1 MSDKEKLIEK
11 ELDAIINRLDIQ
23 MQRNKQIQLIKA
35 QAEIETINRC
45 AVAYVDGLYDMAKEV
60 KNLLQK
66 LDKEQ
71 ETPKECE

>member
-1 MSDKEKLIEK
+1 MSDREKLIEK
-11 ELDAIINRLDIQ
+11 GLDAIIDRLDIQ
-23 MQRNKQIQLIKA
+23 MQRNKQNQIIKK
-35 QAEIETINRC
+35 QAEIDAINQC

>member
-1 MSDKEKLIEK
+1 MDDREKLIEK
-11 ELDAIINRLDIQ
+11 ELNAIINRLDIQ

-35 QAEIETINRC
+35 QAEIDAINRC
-45 AVAYVDGLYDMAKEV
+45 SVAYVDGLYDMAKEV

>member
-1 MSDKEKLIEK
+1 MSDREKLIEK
-11 ELDAIINRLDIQ
+11 GLDTIINRLDIQ
-23 MQRNKQIQLIKA
+23 MQRNKQIQIIKK
-35 QAEIETINRC
+35 QAEIDAINQC